1 MTPFITRLG
10 FRAGALCSHQLWNQA
25 MQVISPD
32 DQILKH
38 FTTND
43 KILTPKKYKSD
54 FKKYRKSEGELQ
66 EYLNWDLAAR
76 ESRPCGQVSC
86 FWFLP
91 EEAGRVYA
99 HPLLQVQVQY
109 MITISSLYPK
119 TTSFITRLGFREGAF
134 CSHQLAREDMSWTFT
149 ILAIVVLD
157 VNFTNPYK
165 TADFLFFDDKE
176 DAKKTNNNVVKGCL
190 IHAHEDINNLS
201 PFPSWPATTWSYLC
215 RSWEK
220 AIIVKII
227 QPKSKLWVLFSSNSF
242 SCASNTRG
250 QFSLTTKTIAT
261 ICSAAIPF
269 PARQNMCAKSCKEL
283 QQRRLLETGRELPH
297 RK

>member
-1 MTPFITRLG
+1 
-10 FRAGALCSHQLWNQA
+10 

-38 FTTND
+38 FATND

-54 FKKYRKSEGELQ
+54 FKKYRKSEGEIQ

-119 TTSFITRLGFREGAF
+119 TTSYI
-134 CSHQLAREDMSWTFT
+134 
-149 ILAIVVLD
+149 
-157 VNFTNPYK
+157 
-165 TADFLFFDDKE
+165 
-176 DAKKTNNNVVKGCL
+176 
-190 IHAHEDINNLS
+190 
-201 PFPSWPATTWSYLC
+201 
-215 RSWEK
+215 
-220 AIIVKII
+220 
-227 QPKSKLWVLFSSNSF
+227 
-242 SCASNTRG
+242 
-250 QFSLTTKTIAT
+250 
-261 ICSAAIPF
+261 
-269 PARQNMCAKSCKEL
+269 
-283 QQRRLLETGRELPH
+283 
-297 RK
+297 

>member
-38 FTTND
+38 FATND

-54 FKKYRKSEGELQ
+54 FKKYRKSEGEIQ

-119 TTSFITRLGFREGAF
+119 MTSFINRLGFREGAL
-134 CSHQLAREDMSWTFT
+134 CSHQHLSSIVPPKTRILGPQKGDLLAPRIRTC
-149 ILAIVVLD
+149 V
-157 VNFTNPYK
+157 TNPF
-165 TADFLFFDDKE
+165 TSD
-176 DAKKTNNNVVKGCL
+176 CL
-190 IHAHEDINNLS
+190 LTLS
-201 PFPSWPATTWSYLC
+201 DPC
-215 RSWEK
+215 
-220 AIIVKII
+220 
-227 QPKSKLWVLFSSNSF
+227 
-242 SCASNTRG
+242 
-250 QFSLTTKTIAT
+250 
-261 ICSAAIPF
+261 
-269 PARQNMCAKSCKEL
+269 M
-283 QQRRLLETGRELPH
+283 
-297 RK
+297 